1 MTTRILTEI
10 KKKDK
15 KGIWVKNFEQ
25 KMDCNNLN
33 ICSKHVVNKIS
44 FTFHSLYKQQFV
56 AYCLVA
62 KVYNMECVFSKNI
75 NYIY

>member
-1 MTTRILTEI
+1 MEI
-10 KKKDK
+10 KPAEGK

-44 FTFHSLYKQQFV
+44 FTFHCLYKQQFV
-56 AYCLVA
+56 AYL
-62 KVYNMECVFSKNI
+62 
-75 NYIY
+75 

>member
-10 KKKDK
+10 KPAEGK

-44 FTFHSLYKQQFV
+44 FTFHCLYKQQFV

-62 KVYNMECVFSKNI
+62 KVYNMECVF
-75 NYIY
+75 